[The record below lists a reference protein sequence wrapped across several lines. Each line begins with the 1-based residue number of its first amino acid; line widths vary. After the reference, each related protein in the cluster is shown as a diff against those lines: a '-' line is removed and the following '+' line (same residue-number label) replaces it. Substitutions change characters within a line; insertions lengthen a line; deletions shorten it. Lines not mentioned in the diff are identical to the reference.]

1 LQEGEAF
8 DFALIM
14 QLVSAFSVR
23 PSSELKG
30 FISVVYRSLADVVG
44 SYSRWISVFPSNARP
59 LLLFLA
65 GGISEPICSH
75 ACASALRKICEDA
88 PAVIQ
93 ETSNLD
99 ILMWI
104 GECLEQWD
112 LTLED
117 EEEVITAITV
127 ILGSVAN
134 KELQN
139 KLLTQLLSSS
149 YGVLSKLV
157 SVYIVQLERV
167 ILQGSPSHSF
177 SCTSSSLLLLC
188 INEKIIS

>member
-1 LQEGEAF
+1 
-8 DFALIM
+8 
-14 QLVSAFSVR
+14 
-23 PSSELKG
+23 
-30 FISVVYRSLADVVG
+30 
-44 SYSRWISVFPSNARP
+44 